1 MPVMVKVA
9 IWNAMTEVGAGA
21 ADQADLNS
29 FTNLL
34 KWQDRLKLLR
44 GAVARAT

>member
-34 KWQDRLKLLR
+34 KW
-44 GAVARAT
+44 